1 MGLSVLFNVS
11 HSKSFTQEIRA
22 MFRIVLVPESRFEAK
37 NLHYVILI
45 DRSYSMKGEKLEMA
59 KEGARLL
66 VDNLPKD
73 SCFSLLVFNEKVS
86 IIKEH
91 EHPSEIGKELEGLK
105 VGSGTAMYK
114 ALQEAF
120 NLARKYGEPTYVI
133 LLTDGV
139 PSDMGCMPGLSR
151 KFDLNRCLPVYQGLS
166 VPENVQIISFGI
178 GDDYSEEILTEVSE
192 KGRGFFYHVTDPAQ
206 IPEKMPKLVK
216 SEVAASDVTVD
227 LVSESP
233 VKLLNYDSLPV
244 RINAVEGVVKIFG
257 ETIIPKEYTGKFMT
271 LKVRYRDEKGMQDRT
286 QEFFLTRAQN
296 QQDFISGINRDV
308 IMEYEYLQTL
318 QSYSRDLKARN
329 LVEATKKLDRLREIA
344 EQTRRQDLQEV
355 AEELTRKMSSGEG
368 NAKEI
373 ASEVTRKMRSAE

>member
-11 HSKSFTQEIRA
+11 HGKSFIQEIRA
-22 MFRIVLVPESRFEAK
+22 MFRIVLVPESKFEAK
-37 NLHYVILI
+37 NLHYVVLI

-59 KEGARLL
+59 KEGAKLL
-66 VDNLPKD
+66 VENLPKE
-73 SCFSLLVFNEKVS
+73 SYFSLLTFNEKVS
-86 IIKEH
+86 LLKEH
-91 EHPSEIGKELEGLK
+91 VHPSPLGRELEEIK
-105 VGSGTAMYK
+105 VGSGTALYK

-120 NLARKYGEPTYVI
+120 NLARKFGGPTYVI

-166 VPENVQIISFGI
+166 VPDNVQIISFGI
-178 GDDYSEEILTEVSE
+178 GDDYSEEILSQVSE
-192 KGRGFFYHVTDPAQ
+192 RGRGFFYHITDPAE
-206 IPEKMPKLVK
+206 IPEKMPRLAK
-216 SEVAASDVTVD
+216 SQVAASDVVVD

-257 ETIIPKEYTGKFMT
+257 ETVIPREYSGKFMT
-271 LKVRYRDEKGMQDRT
+271 LKVRYRDENGDQNRT
-286 QEFFLTRAQN
+286 LEFSLSKARNQQEFV
-296 QQDFISGINRDV
+296 SGIDRDL

-318 QSYSRDLKARN
+318 QNYSRDLEARN

-355 AEELTRKMSSGEG
+355 AEELTRKMSSGG
-368 NAKEI
+368 NTKEI
-373 ASEVTRKMRSAE
+373 ASEVTRKMRNAE